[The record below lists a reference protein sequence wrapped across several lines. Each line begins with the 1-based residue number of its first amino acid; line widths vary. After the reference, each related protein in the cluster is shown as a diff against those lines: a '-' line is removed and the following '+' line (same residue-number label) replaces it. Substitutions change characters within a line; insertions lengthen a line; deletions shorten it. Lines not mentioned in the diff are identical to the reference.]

1 MRVIYDFLLK
11 RYFAIKSLFNY
22 IFKMNTR
29 NGRASSMSSI
39 DNDMLL
45 NAEDEHT
52 KYSSKLLEEKGERID
67 ISPMQYIKLLPDINA
82 RFAQKTGDPIDPET
96 GMKFSFVKTR
106 EAKEQR
112 LDLLKKFLNSKMN
125 LGPPA

>member
-1 MRVIYDFLLK
+1 
-11 RYFAIKSLFNY
+11 
-22 IFKMNTR
+22 MNTR